1 MRTIKKEYAEQNRQH
16 LLEEEKSVFN
26 VSYSNPVHTNKGG
39 WCNPVFVLKGFYK
52 R

>member
-16 LLEEEKSVFN
+16 LLEEKSVFN